1 MKNIISILLLAATL
15 MFALSACGM
24 GNPKIEDYE
33 WKMRTVMSNDIEL
46 ADSDEVVLAV
56 GKPDE
61 IYPNAKIVDLTLV
74 AKDGKLTITDATNS
88 KTYEG
93 TYKVVKKTPDGID
106 YEITIDGK
114 NGYATVAMTKYY
126 EGAESPTLPINLGSH
141 SIYFYAK

>member
-15 MFALSACGM
+15 MFVLSACGM
-24 GNPKIEDYE
+24 GNLKIEDYE

-114 NGYATVAMTKYY
+114 NGYATVAMTKDYDVT
-126 EGAESPTLPINLGSH
+126 EEPTLPTNLGTH
-141 SIYFYAK
+141 SIYFYAE